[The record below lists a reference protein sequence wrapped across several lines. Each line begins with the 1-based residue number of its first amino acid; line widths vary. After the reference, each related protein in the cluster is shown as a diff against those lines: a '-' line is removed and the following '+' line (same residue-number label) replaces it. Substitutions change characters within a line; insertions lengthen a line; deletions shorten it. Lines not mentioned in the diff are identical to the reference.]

1 MCSSTSGFYSW
12 QLQIHHDCSSQLCLC
27 LVIFNHALH
36 IAFVKGIIYR
46 NNLRLTVK
54 AFSSKEDLCLL
65 LPRLA
70 YYQPKTTLHQI
81 QGLTFPKIWRR
92 SSWLGD
98 LSRLSTSEN
107 THDIPRKCI
116 FVGERYV
123 VLKSEDIILN
133 QDCTTYYMCNP
144 EPVI

>member
-12 QLQIHHDCSSQLCLC
+12 Q
-27 LVIFNHALH
+27 
-36 IAFVKGIIYR
+36 GIWVE
-46 NNLRLTVK
+46 LR
-54 AFSSKEDLCLL
+54 
-65 LPRLA
+65 
-70 YYQPKTTLHQI
+70 I
-81 QGLTFPKIWRR
+81 
-92 SSWLGD
+92 
-98 LSRLSTSEN
+98 SEN